1 MARPTFDHQTAIV
14 RKRGVIMDC
23 GTNSFRS
30 GVLAGA
36 AVFGLI
42 LPSKSFSQ
50 APYYQGK
57 TIAIVRGGGPGGSGE
72 FQTRALLPYLKKYI
86 PGNPDFVMEFME
98 GASGRKGA
106 NYIYNAKP
114 DGLKIG
120 SAGAM
125 IPGPILGLPGS
136 NYDIDKFIYLGS
148 TETGNP
154 YVFYTRKELGL
165 DNLEKLRS
173 KPGIRIGAQ
182 SVGHSVYVTA
192 RLFAY
197 LLEFKEPNFIVG
209 FTGPELDIAMGNREL
224 DARTTSSLEDLVQKG
239 SRDNFHYH
247 ANLAVPKGAPH
258 PDVPGLPDLD
268 KFAKTEKERKVL
280 DLFRA
285 FQYPRWPIHLPPG
298 TPKELVQIL
307 RDAMAKTYKDPGFRR
322 DFKKLM
328 GRDPS
333 PLSGEDLQKA
343 VRELPRDAEVIALY
357 KKFADAGP
365 LPMR

>member
-1 MARPTFDHQTAIV
+1 MRL
-14 RKRGVIMDC
+14 K
-23 GTNSFRS
+23 TNSIS
-30 GVLAGA
+30 AWILAGA
-36 AVFGLI
+36 VGHVLL
-42 LPSKSFSQ
+42 LPAQAYCQ

-72 FQTRALLPYLKKYI
+72 FQTRVLLPYLKKYI
-86 PGNPDFVMEFME
+86 PGNPDIVMEFMP

-106 NYIYNAKP
+106 NYIYNARP

-154 YVFYTRKELGL
+154 YVFYTRKALGL
-165 DNLEKLRS
+165 DTLGKLRS
-173 KPGIRIGAQ
+173 KPGLRIGAQ

-192 RLFAY
+192 RVFAY
-197 LLEFKEPNFIVG
+197 LLEFKEPKFIAG
-209 FTGPELDIAMGNREL
+209 FTSPEMDVALSGGEL
-224 DARTTSSLEDLVQKG
+224 DARTTSSLDDFVRKG
-239 SRDNFHYH
+239 TKDNFHYH
-247 ANLAVPKGAPH
+247 ATLAVPKGAPH
-258 PDVPGLPDLD
+258 PDLPGLPDLD
-268 KFAKTEKERKVL
+268 KFARTEKESKVL

-285 FQYPRWPIHLPPG
+285 FQYPRWPIHLPPE
-298 TPKELVQIL
+298 TPKELVQVL
-307 RDAMAKTYKDPGFRR
+307 RDAMAKTYKDPGFRQ

-328 GRDPS
+328 GREAS
-333 PLSGEDLQKA
+333 PLTGEELQKA

-357 KKFADAGP
+357 KKFADAGA
-365 LPMR
+365 LPPR

>member
-1 MARPTFDHQTAIV
+1 MY
-14 RKRGVIMDC
+14 
-23 GTNSFRS
+23 
-30 GVLAGA
+30 L
-36 AVFGLI
+36 L
-42 LPSKSFSQ
+42 LPAQVFSQ

-154 YVFYTRKELGL
+154 YIFYTRKELGL
-165 DNLEKLRS
+165 DTLGKLRS

-192 RLFAY
+192 RMFAY
-197 LLEFKEPNFIVG
+197 LLEFKEPKFIAG
-209 FTGPELDIAMGNREL
+209 FTSPEMDVALSGGEL
-224 DARTTSSLEDLVQKG
+224 DARTTSSLDDFIQKG
-239 SRDNFHYH
+239 TKDNFHYH
-247 ANLAVPKGAPH
+247 ATLAVPKGAPH
-258 PDVPGLPDLD
+258 PDLPGLPDLD
-268 KFAKTEKERKVL
+268 KFARTEKESKVL

-298 TPKELVQIL
+298 TPKELVQVL
-307 RDAMAKTYKDPGFRR
+307 RDAMAKTYKDPGFQR

-328 GRDPS
+328 GRDAS
-333 PLSGEDLQKA
+333 PLTGEELQKA

-357 KKFADAGP
+357 KKFADAGA
-365 LPMR
+365 LPPR

>member
-1 MARPTFDHQTAIV
+1 
-14 RKRGVIMDC
+14 
-23 GTNSFRS
+23 
-30 GVLAGA
+30 
-36 AVFGLI
+36 
-42 LPSKSFSQ
+42 
-50 APYYQGK
+50 
-57 TIAIVRGGGPGGSGE
+57 
-72 FQTRALLPYLKKYI
+72 
-86 PGNPDFVMEFME
+86 ME

-154 YVFYTRKELGL
+154 YAFFTRKELGL
-165 DNLEKLRS
+165 DNIEKLRS

-192 RLFAY
+192 RMFAY
-197 LLEFKEPNFIVG
+197 LLEFKEPKFIAG
-209 FTGPELDIAMGNREL
+209 FTSPEMDVALSGGEL
-224 DARTTSSLEDLVQKG
+224 DARTTSSLDDFIQKG
-239 SRDNFHYH
+239 TKDNFHYH
-247 ANLAVPKGAPH
+247 ATLAVPKGAPH
-258 PDVPGLPDLD
+258 PDLPGLPDLD
-268 KFAKTEKERKVL
+268 KFARTEKESKVL

-298 TPKELVQIL
+298 TPKELVQVL
-307 RDAMAKTYKDPGFRR
+307 RDAMAKTYKDPGFRQ

-333 PLSGEDLQKA
+333 PLTGEELQKA

-357 KKFADAGP
+357 KKFADAGA
-365 LPMR
+365 LPPR

>member
-1 MARPTFDHQTAIV
+1 MGC
-14 RKRGVIMDC
+14 K
-23 GTNSFRS
+23 TNSFRLWMLV
-30 GVLAGA
+30 GALAA
-36 AVFGLI
+36 LL
-42 LPSKSFSQ
+42 LPTQAWCQ

-173 KPGIRIGAQ
+173 KSGIRIGAQ

-224 DARTTSSLEDLVQKG
+224 DARTTSGLEDLVQRG
-239 SRDNFHYH
+239 SKDSFHYH
-247 ANLAVPKGAPH
+247 ATLSVPKGAPH
-258 PDVPGLPDLD
+258 PDLPGLPDLD

-298 TPKELVQIL
+298 TPKEIVQVL
-307 RDAMAKTYKDPGFRR
+307 REAMAKTYKDPGFRQ

-328 GRDPS
+328 GREPS
-333 PLSGEDLQKA
+333 PLTGEELQKA

-365 LPMR
+365 LPPR

>member
-1 MARPTFDHQTAIV
+1 
-14 RKRGVIMDC
+14 
-23 GTNSFRS
+23 
-30 GVLAGA
+30 
-36 AVFGLI
+36 
-42 LPSKSFSQ
+42 
-50 APYYQGK
+50 
-57 TIAIVRGGGPGGSGE
+57 
-72 FQTRALLPYLKKYI
+72 
-86 PGNPDFVMEFME
+86 MEFMP

-125 IPGPILGLPGS
+125 IPGPILGLAGS

-154 YVFYTRKELGL
+154 YIFYTRKELGL
-165 DNLEKLRS
+165 DSLEKLRS

-197 LLEFKEPNFIVG
+197 LLEFTKPNFIVG
-209 FTGPELDIAMGNREL
+209 FTSPEMDVALTNGEL
-224 DARTTSSLEDLVQKG
+224 DARTTSSLDDFVQKG
-239 SRDNFHYH
+239 TKDNFIYH
-247 ANLAVPKGAPH
+247 ATLAVPKGAPH

-268 KFAKTEKERKVL
+268 KFAKSDKERKVL

-307 RDAMAKTYKDPGFRR
+307 RDAMAKTFKDPGFQQ

-328 GRDPS
+328 GRAPS
-333 PLSGEDLQKA
+333 PLTGEELQKA
-343 VRELPRDAEVIALY
+343 VRELPRDPEVIALY

-365 LPMR
+365 LPPR